1 MAAHDQS
8 PVLPAAVLG
17 AAAVAA
23 AVPLLVAGA
32 TTTRLVLGG
41 LFLLVAVV
49 VLLGRRSSGPGRF
62 AVAVLGLAV
71 AAGLTYFQAI
81 SGGGLVGAL
90 CGALF
95 LVAVFV
101 SAVLPGAR
109 SKSTGNGP
117 VVR

>member
-1 MAAHDQS
+1 MAEHDHG
-8 PVLPAAVLG
+8 PVLPAAVL
-17 AAAVAA
+17 ATAAVAA
-23 AVPLLVAGA
+23 VVPVFVAGA
-32 TTTRLVLGG
+32 NTTRVVLGA
-41 LFLLVAVV
+41 LFALVAVV

-62 AVAVLGLAV
+62 ATAVLGLAV

-81 SGGGLVGAL
+81 SGAGLVGAL

-95 LVAVFV
+95 LVAVLV

-109 SKSTGNGP
+109 SKSTVNGP